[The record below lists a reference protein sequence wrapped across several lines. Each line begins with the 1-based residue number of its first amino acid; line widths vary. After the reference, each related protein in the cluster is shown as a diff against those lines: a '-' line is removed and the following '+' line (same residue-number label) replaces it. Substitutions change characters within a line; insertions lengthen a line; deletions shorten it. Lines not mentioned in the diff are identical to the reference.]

1 MQYIRSQLNFIDYG
15 HFLCGYA
22 KYSHF
27 THIGQGDLAL
37 KHQIT
42 CTTFTMSFHPKSS
55 VKSTFINAHH
65 PQVFPSPIIGI
76 SACIVVLS
84 FTLVRDHLMGKLSRS
99 EHGLPRSF
107 QRSRA
112 MPQRPVKPCYPSQI
126 STLEPSRYLWEP
138 KASPQSIGAEDWR
151 ELSYLDGMISRR

>member
-1 MQYIRSQLNFIDYG
+1 VATQNIHTSRISDKGISRLNTKSRARFLQCPFIQSHQLKAPSSTPI
-15 HFLCGYA
+15 
-22 KYSHF
+22 
-27 THIGQGDLAL
+27 I
-37 KHQIT
+37 
-42 CTTFTMSFHPKSS
+42 PK
-55 VKSTFINAHH
+55 F
-65 PQVFPSPIIGI
+65 FPPIIGI